1 MYKEKGRMGR
11 GEWLKFQIG
20 IKENGWRSLCK
31 IWKNQE
37 EFQSLW
43 RAGQPGRNRSLQGYW
58 LTRHHSLG
66 NILVVLTLG
75 QSRPDCFLLG
85 DAGLSSQFLSFSWFP
100 SKANRNVIMKICIS
114 HFISFHI
121 IPVFPPE
128 PTVSRKHTNAL
139 SKFTIIRKIFPNQ
152 KSYL

>member
-1 MYKEKGRMGR
+1 MQDLKKSGRISV
-11 GEWLKFQIG
+11 LVK
-20 IKENGWRSLCK
+20 
-31 IWKNQE
+31 
-37 EFQSLW
+37 
-43 RAGQPGRNRSLQGYW
+43 GQPARSLQESVRLLAHPPSFSWEYFGSFD
-58 LTRHHSLG
+58 T
-66 NILVVLTLG
+66 G

-85 DAGLSSQFLSFSWFP
+85 DAGVSSQFLSFSWFP

-114 HFISFHI
+114 HFIYFHI

-128 PTVSRKHTNAL
+128 PTVSRKHINAL